1 MLALNFSKSQL
12 SKNLPIPSCLESPFY
27 SLWFIY
33 LYTWA
38 TAFETEY
45 VN

>member
-1 MLALNFSKSQL
+1 MSALNLSKRQL
-12 SKNLPIPSCLESPFY
+12 SKNLPILCLESPFY
-27 SLWFIY
+27 SFIY

-38 TAFETEY
+38 TAFEIEC